1 MIALANFKRPNISAQ
16 NRSKRFSERDS
27 IVTTVTEKRQ
37 EFSPKQRN
45 VPKLAVREIDPFL
58 LVKTRSEPIGSGTFG
73 NCFLAEYRGIAAVVK
88 EMKRQNDTPKESE
101 RCKKEV
107 LHEANVLHNLG
118 DHENLPFLLGICTL
132 KEPYSLVVQ
141 FHGSGQESLT
151 LYKAIKEKFFEKV
164 GTVKIFVDIC
174 KAVNYIHGKGYL
186 HNDLKSNNVVLKRK
200 KEGFDPMIIDF
211 GKSKPIEKSEA
222 RKRYTAADYI
232 APEVT
237 NGRFET
243 TASDL
248 YSVGKMLERAVHGRS
263 FRDLFNNIIMQ
274 ATQSSHWCRLSVREL
289 IIRLNGVIKD
299 FKEWM

>member
-1 MIALANFKRPNISAQ
+1 M
-16 NRSKRFSERDS
+16 
-27 IVTTVTEKRQ
+27 
-37 EFSPKQRN
+37 
-45 VPKLAVREIDPFL
+45 
-58 LVKTRSEPIGSGTFG
+58 
-73 NCFLAEYRGIAAVVK
+73 
-88 EMKRQNDTPKESE
+88 
-101 RCKKEV
+101 
-107 LHEANVLHNLG
+107 LHNLG

-132 KEPYSLVVQ
+132 KEPYSLVLQ

-151 LYKAIKEKFFEKV
+151 LYKAIKEKFFDKV

-200 KEGFDPMIIDF
+200 KEGFHPMIIDF

-232 APEVT
+232 APEVR

-243 TASDL
+243 TASDV

-263 FRDLFNNIIMQ
+263 FRDLFNNIIVQTTVFPLVQ
-274 ATQSSHWCRLSVREL
+274 AFRTSTDYSTKRC
-289 IIRLNGVIKD
+289 N
-299 FKEWM
+299 